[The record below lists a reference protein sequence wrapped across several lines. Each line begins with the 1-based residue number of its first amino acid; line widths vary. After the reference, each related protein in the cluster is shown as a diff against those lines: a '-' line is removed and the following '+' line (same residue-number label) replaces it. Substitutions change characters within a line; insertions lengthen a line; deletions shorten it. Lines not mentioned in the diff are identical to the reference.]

1 MNFIF
6 KLTEYQHG
14 NQTAKFYNN
23 ALRTI
28 SAVSRPDF
36 FSVGVSIF
44 STKIYALNSFLKSIF
59 CIQLLAYI
67 YGNTEMSLLSNENR
81 HLF

>member
-28 SAVSRPDF
+28 SAVSGQIF
-36 FSVGVSIF
+36 FLLVSPSSVQ
-44 STKIYALNSFLKSIF
+44 KY
-59 CIQLLAYI
+59 
-67 YGNTEMSLLSNENR
+67 M
-81 HLF
+81 H

>member
-36 FSVGVSIF
+36 FSPSSVQ
-44 STKIYALNSFLKSIF
+44 KY
-59 CIQLLAYI
+59 
-67 YGNTEMSLLSNENR
+67 M
-81 HLF
+81 H